1 MSEQL
6 RMTVLSRPENVA
18 VVRHAVAG
26 LAEAIDMHRAGI
38 DDLKIIVTEAAM
50 NVVAHAY
57 EDETGPLEVEASRK
71 NGALVLT
78 VSDHGVGFRPRADAE
93 RDSLRL
99 GLPLI
104 AALASRFEISGGPG
118 HGTRVT
124 MEVDLEPTEEG
135 EAAAAGVPE
144 ASEAAEL
151 RMPTGELLAP
161 VLSRVISVLAS
172 RADLSIDRLSDAV
185 LIGDAVSAGA
195 PHGFPDGTA
204 LLAVQGED
212 GEVTLRVGP
221 LEDGQAEKLRERLR
235 LPELEG
241 SVETLADG
249 VDVEAN
255 EDGEHLV
262 LRVGRGS
269 GPAS

>member
-1 MSEQL
+1 MSEEL

-26 LAEAIDMHRAGI
+26 LAEAMDMHRAGI
-38 DDLKIIVTEAAM
+38 DDLKIIVTEASM

-57 EDETGPLEVEASRK
+57 ENGAGPLEVEARRAA
-71 NGALVLT
+71 GALVLT

-124 MEVDLEPTEEG
+124 MEMDLEPSEE
-135 EAAAAGVPE
+135 ESSTSEVPE
-144 ASEAAEL
+144 ASEEAEL
-151 RMPTGELLAP
+151 RMPTGELLGP

-195 PHGFPDGTA
+195 QHGFPDGTA
-204 LLAVQGED
+204 LLGVQGEE

-221 LEDGQAEKLRERLR
+221 LQGGQAEKLRERLR

-241 SVETLADG
+241 SVESLADG
-249 VDVEAN
+249 VEIESR
-255 EDGEHLV
+255 EDGESLV
-262 LRVGRGS
+262 LRIRREAG
-269 GPAS
+269 AAT